1 MSTTNSDIQK
11 KAMVKAMEK
20 SLGIVKTACETVGI
34 ARSTHYEWLENDP
47 QYKAEV
53 NNLLELKRDFV
64 ESKLLKL
71 VDNGDTAATIFAAKS
86 LLKSRGYV
94 ERQEITGADA
104 SPINI
109 IIQDGL

>member
-11 KAMVKAMEK
+11 KAMIEALGKM
-20 SLGIVKTACETVGI
+20 LGIVKTACETVGI

-109 IIQDGL
+109 ITNHPI